1 MVGNLVADG
10 DSITFGVGT
19 SNPYT
24 SFLAPTGGAANWSI
38 NNKGIAG
45 ETLATMLAN
54 APTNIDPWFNPNLA
68 KNVIV
73 IWAGT
78 NDIATAHQP
87 VDVYA
92 NLISYVA
99 ARHAKGWKVVVVT
112 MLSRVGWDQ
121 KKDQYNALIEANTAG
136 ADEVVVFD
144 STPLGIDNGYA
155 NPLWF
160 NPDEIHPL
168 TVGVT
173 TYEAPMIS
181 TAVNALNF

>member
-1 MVGNLVADG
+1 MLV
-10 DSITFGVGT
+10 
-19 SNPYT
+19 
-24 SFLAPTGGAANWSI
+24 
-38 NNKGIAG
+38 
-45 ETLATMLAN
+45 N
-54 APTNIDPWFNPNLA
+54 APANVDTRFNPNVT

-73 IWAGT
+73 LEAGS
-78 NDIATAHQP
+78 NDIANAHQP
-87 VDVYA
+87 ADVYA
-92 NLISYVA
+92 NLVSYVA
-99 ARHAKGWKVVVVT
+99 GRHAKGWKVIVWT

-121 KKDQYNALIEANTAG
+121 KKDQYNALIEANSAG